1 MKKWQPTF
9 SGNHIARTHRDDIV
23 IVASKRYRGGSF
35 VIEYNLY
42 GFVIWFSCAKAKR
55 GYKFVSAHKTLAAAK
70 QKCDRIE
77 RTGKVRFID
86 SRCYL

>member
-1 MKKWQPTF
+1 MKKWQPRF
-9 SGNHIARTHRDDIV
+9 SGNYIAHAHKSGID
-23 IVASKRYRGGSF
+23 IVASRRYQGGSF

-42 GFVIWFSCAKAKR
+42 GFVIWLSCAKAKR

-77 RTGKVRFID
+77 RTGRVRFVD